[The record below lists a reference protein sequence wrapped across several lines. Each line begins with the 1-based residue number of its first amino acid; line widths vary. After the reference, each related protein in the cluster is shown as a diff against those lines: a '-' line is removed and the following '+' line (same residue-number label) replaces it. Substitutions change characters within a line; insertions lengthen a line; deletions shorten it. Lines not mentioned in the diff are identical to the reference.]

1 MNRMLKKEFV
11 SNKVVFI
18 ALPVAIILYSA
29 ILQSGPYVPF
39 LFAAFMGTAIPASS
53 VDIDDKTGWSRFAV
67 SSGIPRKT
75 IVNSKFLVSFVS
87 LAIFQAVAFLGAML
101 IVLIWGGEFVLED
114 AILVIVLAVCIGV
127 VLSSAALYISYRF
140 RGVALFIVFL
150 ILGFIVAVILFG
162 MQRIVGIF
170 SDNLLATVAVCG
182 GSLAAAAILY
192 VLTLRTVESR
202 DF

>member
-1 MNRMLKKEFV
+1 MNRMLKKELV

-18 ALPVAIILYSA
+18 ALPVAIILYSV

-39 LFAAFMGTAIPASS
+39 MFAAFMGTAIPASS

-75 IVNSKFLVSFVS
+75 IVNSKFIVSFVS
-87 LAIFQAVAFLGAML
+87 LVLFQAVAFVGAML
-101 IVLIWGGEFVLED
+101 IVLIWGGEFVLAD
-114 AILVIVLAVCIGV
+114 ALLVIALAVCLGV
-127 VLSSAALYISYRF
+127 VMSSAALYIGYRF
-140 RGVALFIVFL
+140 KGVAFFIVFL

-162 MQRIVGIF
+162 MQKIVGIF
-170 SDNLLATVAVCG
+170 SDNMMATVAVCG
-182 GSLAAAAILY
+182 SSLAVAALLY

-202 DF
+202 EF

>member
-1 MNRMLKKEFV
+1 MNRMLKKELV
-11 SNKVVFI
+11 SNKAVFI
-18 ALPVAIILYSA
+18 ALPVAIVLYSV

-87 LAIFQAVAFLGAML
+87 MAILQAVAFVGAML

-114 AILVIVLAVCIGV
+114 AVLVIALAVCLGV
-127 VLSSAALYISYRF
+127 VLSSTALYIGYRF
-140 RGVALFIVFL
+140 KGVALFIVFL

-170 SDNLLATVAVCG
+170 SDNMLATVAVCG
-182 GSLAAAAILY
+182 GSLAVAALLY